1 VNVRKK
7 YTLPILNLI
16 AYIGTLVVNGLAN
29 ALPLNGVTTGD
40 LSDKYENLFVPAGIT
55 FSIWGLIYVLLGIF
69 VVYQF
74 VAVRRNGGAPLF
86 VQLIGIWFLASCLAN
101 MGWIFAWHYEILPL
115 SLFVMLL
122 LLASL
127 IFAYVHL
134 EVGHAGAS
142 QEERYFVHLPFSVYL
157 GWITIATIAN
167 VTTLLVSIGWD
178 GFGIA
183 GQWWAV
189 VLIAAGVIL
198 AIAALVTRNDIF
210 YALVV
215 DWALVGI
222 ALKRYVVADPAAQP
236 VLIAALAGIVVVT
249 VGVLIPILRRRV
261 YGPPV

>member
-1 VNVRKK
+1 MRKK
-7 YTLPILNLI
+7 YTLPILNLL
-16 AYIGTLVVNGLAN
+16 AYISTLVVNWLAN

-55 FSIWGLIYVLLGIF
+55 FSIWGVIYVLLGIF

-74 VAVRRNGGAPLF
+74 VSVRREGGSPLF
-86 VQLIGIWFLASCLAN
+86 VQLIGVWFLASCLAN
-101 MGWIFAWHYEILPL
+101 MGWIFAWHYEMIPL
-115 SLFVMLL
+115 SLVVMVL

-127 IFAYVHL
+127 ILAYVRL
-134 EVGHAGAS
+134 EVGHVGAS
-142 QEERYFVHLPFSVYL
+142 QGERNFVHVSFSVYL

-183 GQWWAV
+183 DKWWAV
-189 VLIAAGVIL
+189 MVIAVGVVI
-198 AIAALVTRNDIF
+198 AIAAIATRHDIF

-215 DWALVGI
+215 DWALAGI
-222 ALKRYVVADPAAQP
+222 ALKRYLVADPSERP
-236 VLIAALAGIVVVT
+236 VLIAAVAGIAVVT
-249 VGVLIPILRRRV
+249 VGILIPILRRRV